1 MRKQLSLPVLLL
13 FITAC
18 APAFP
23 KPIEPSKTLDV
34 GLAAEAELSSTPEM
48 EEHFNPI
55 PSEPTETIAPSRLLP
70 SSELQSYC
78 LPWLDESP
86 SPSSS
91 IRLENGIMEGDSAVD
106 FSLNDVHG
114 ETHRLSD
121 LLETKPVL
129 LILGGYT

>member
-1 MRKQLSLPVLLL
+1 MAKRRPLIALVLLVS
-13 FITAC
+13 AC
-18 APAFP
+18 APAPSITF
-23 KPIEPSKTLDV
+23 EPYKTPDV
-34 GLAAEAELSSTPEM
+34 GLATQTEASSTAEV
-48 EEHFNPI
+48 EEQFDAI
-55 PSEPTETIAPSRLLP
+55 PPEPTETTPQSRLLP
-70 SSELQSYC
+70 SSDLQTYC

-91 IRLENGIMEGDSAVD
+91 IRLGNGIMEGDPAVD
-106 FSLNDVHG
+106 FSLKDVHG

>member
-1 MRKQLSLPVLLL
+1 MRKQLSLPALVLL
-13 FITAC
+13 ITAC

-23 KPIEPSKTLDV
+23 KPIEPSITLDA
-34 GLAAEAELSSTPEM
+34 GLAAQTEASSTPEM
-48 EEHFNPI
+48 EEHFDPV
-55 PSEPTETIAPSRLLP
+55 PPEPTETIAPSRLLP

-106 FSLNDVHG
+106 FSLKDVHG